1 MVKLTIEEC
10 KETAFDIIIRIPSW
24 AIDSKIMVNG
34 SETNVAVTAGKY
46 ATINRIWKKGDTVVL
61 EMPWKFK

>member
-24 AIDSKIMVNG
+24 AIDAKIMVNG
-34 SETNVAVTAGKY
+34 SETNVAVIAGKY
-46 ATINRIWKKGDTVVL
+46 ATINRI
-61 EMPWKFK
+61 